1 MSTST
6 ASVHGTC
13 PARFGGV
20 REAFA
25 RNLASGDDVGASFAV
40 TIDGELAI
48 DLWGGFA
55 DAARTRAWERDTI
68 VNVYSSTKT
77 MSFLCF
83 LVLAD
88 RGEID
93 LRAPVARYWPEFA
106 ANGKQGVELRHLMSH
121 SAGIPAQDAPLTEEL
136 LYDRD
141 RVCRIL
147 AAQAPW
153 WEPGTASGYHAL
165 IQGHLIGEVVRR
177 VTGQSLGQFF
187 RKEIAEPLGA
197 DFHIG
202 LDPVHFPRVAELI
215 PYAPDPNAPVPPPD
229 SIAARTFARGM
240 PDPAWTR
247 GAGWRRAEIPA
258 ANGHGNARA
267 MALTH
272 APLACGGS
280 AQGKRLLSPATCES
294 VLEVQTD
301 GVDLVIGVP
310 VRFGLGYARMS
321 ETFPFSPNPRACF
334 WGGWGGS
341 LVVADLDARVSIGF
355 AMNQM
360 RGDAIVGDRR
370 THALCKAL
378 YEAL

>member
-1 MSTST
+1 MSPTP
-6 ASVHGTC
+6 AVHGTC
-13 PARFGGV
+13 PDRFGAV

-25 RNLASGDDVGASFAV
+25 RNLACGDDVGASFAV

-55 DAARTRAWERDTI
+55 NAERTRPWERDTI

-93 LRAPVARYWPEFA
+93 LDAPVARYWPEFA
-106 ANGKQGVELRHLMSH
+106 ANGKQDVRLRHLMSH
-121 SAGIPAQDAPLTEEL
+121 SAGVPAQDAPLTEEL
-136 LYDRD
+136 LYDWD
-141 RVCRIL
+141 RICGIL

-153 WEPGTASGYHAL
+153 WKPGTASGYHAL

-177 VTGQSLGQFF
+177 VTGQSLGAFF

-202 LDPVHFPRVAELI
+202 LDPVHFARVADLI

-240 PDPAWTR
+240 PDPAWTKN
-247 GAGWRRAEIPA
+247 AGWRRAEIPA

-267 MALTH
+267 IALSH
-272 APLACGGS
+272 APLACGGT
-280 AQGKRLLSPATCES
+280 ARGKRLLSRETCES
-294 VLEVQTD
+294 VLAVQTD

-310 VRFGLGYARMS
+310 VRFGLGYARMN
-321 ETFPFSPNPRACF
+321 EMFPFSPNERSCF

-378 YEAL
+378 YAAL

>member
-1 MSTST
+1 MTDADPT
-6 ASVHGTC
+6 VHGVC
-13 PARFGGV
+13 PAGFAAV
-20 REAFA
+20 REAFV
-25 RNLASGDDVGASFAV
+25 RNLASDDVGASFAV

-55 DAARTRAWERDTI
+55 DAERTRPWERDTI
-68 VNVYSSTKT
+68 VNVFSSTKT

-106 ANGKQGVELRHLMSH
+106 ANGKQLIELRHLMSH
-121 SAGIPAQDAPLTEEL
+121 SAGVPAQEAPLTEEI
-136 LYDRD
+136 LYDWERM
-141 RVCRIL
+141 CGIL
-147 AAQAPW
+147 AEQAPW
-153 WEPGTASGYHAL
+153 WAPGTASGYHAL

-177 VTGQSLGQFF
+177 VSGESIGAFF

-197 DFHIG
+197 DFQIG
-202 LDPVHFPRVAELI
+202 VDPVDFSRVADLI
-215 PYAPDPNAPVPPPD
+215 PHPPDPNAPVPPPH
-229 SIAARTFARGM
+229 SIAARTFARAM
-240 PDPAWTR
+240 VDPAWTK
-247 GAGWRRAEIPA
+247 GAAWRQAEIPA

-267 MALTH
+267 RALTH
-272 APLACGGS
+272 APLACGGT
-280 AQGKRLLSPATCES
+280 ARGKRLLSPATCES

-301 GVDLVIGVP
+301 GIDLVIGVP
-310 VRFGLGYARMS
+310 VRFGLGYARMN
-321 ETFPFSPNPRACF
+321 EMFPFSPNPRSCF

-370 THALCKAL
+370 THALTKAL
-378 YEAL
+378 YAAL

>member
-1 MSTST
+1 MP
-6 ASVHGTC
+6 ASAPRSSGVC
-13 PARFGGV
+13 PARFAAV
-20 REAFA
+20 REAFE
-25 RNLASGDDVGASFAV
+25 RNLASDDVGASFAV
-40 TIDGELAI
+40 TLDGELAI
-48 DLWGGFA
+48 DQWGGFA
-55 DAARTRAWERDTI
+55 DAARTRPWRRDTI
-68 VNVYSSTKT
+68 VNVFSSTKT

-83 LVLAD
+83 LLLAD

-93 LRAPVARYWPEFA
+93 LRAPVARYWPEFG
-106 ANGKQGVELRHLMSH
+106 ANGKAGVQLRHLMSH
-121 SAGIPAQDAPLTEEL
+121 SSGVPAQDAPLTEEL
-136 LYDRD
+136 LYDHARI
-141 RVCRIL
+141 CSIL

-177 VTGQSLGQFF
+177 VTGQSLGAFF

-202 LDPVHFPRVAELI
+202 LDPAQFSRVADLI
-215 PYAPDPNAPVPPPD
+215 PYALDPNAPQPPPD

-240 PDPAWTR
+240 PDVAWTR
-247 GAGWRRAEIPA
+247 GEGWRRAEIPA

-267 MALTH
+267 MAQIH
-272 APLACGGS
+272 AALACGGS
-280 AQGKRLLSPATCES
+280 VGGRRLLSRETCEA
-294 VLEVQTD
+294 VLEEQTN

-310 VRFGLGYARMS
+310 VRFGLGYALMN

-341 LVVADLDARVSIGF
+341 LVVADLDARVSIAF

-360 RGDAIVGDRR
+360 RADAIVGDRR
-370 THALCKAL
+370 TYALCKAV
-378 YEAL
+378 YAAL